1 MSQDHAWIICDNIW
15 PYFRHISFYMS
26 VHFQYLKCLLK
37 RVRHTGKQ
45 ISTVI
50 SSKWAKKNT
59 RQLFRSHFIMLDRT
73 WPSWSGVLGFNRG
86 VADALEAKKAV
97 HINILEGFPCS
108 HNPGVW
114 DRKRKKQRESER
126 WKSLLVSRLS
136 DNRSQTDRK
145 RGTHWLT
152 DC

>member
-15 PYFRHISFYMS
+15 PYFRHISFYIS
-26 VHFQYLKCLLK
+26 VHFQHLKCLLK

-50 SSKWAKKNT
+50 SSKWPKKYQTVIQIPFHNA
-59 RQLFRSHFIMLDRT
+59 R
-73 WPSWSGVLGFNRG
+73 PSWSGVLGFNRG

-97 HINILEGFPCS
+97 HISILEGFPCS

-114 DRKRKKQRESER
+114 DRKRKKPRESER